1 MLPIESL
8 GSFGNVYYGEM
19 LPIESPGSSGN
30 KSWRGGAVTQCH
42 KTPAQQLLT
51 VFKDVNLF
59 QEALATVESY
69 TQVLLTAPAF
79 NAAAILMA
87 SASAFSQHSSNKSS
101 HLENEERKWM
111 TDYIALS
118 NVDAKQEEM
127 SPYSLLTVRIIK
139 LRNAHQAD
147 FLSQSDCYVSLWLPT
162 ASDEKFHTKTIKN
175 CRNPVWNETFYFR
188 IQRQVKNILEI
199 TVSDDDIVRDDDH
212 AIVLFDVAKL
222 PLGETVST
230 AFPLNPQKREE
241 LEVEFVL
248 ESISGPPED
257 IITNGAIVCREVA
270 CLEVH
275 LDTRMKK
282 KHRSDNELTFTVR
295 GSFEETQRISVDYD
309 SSSALPDST
318 FFHYAKYKQPSLDIA
333 LTKTRRLPAFC
344 ACVSCGARRRSIPL
358 TLPLKSLPSEQEVVG
373 EHRRFDLH
381 LKVNKCQEDL
391 DVRLGFDLC
400 AQEKDFIRKR
410 KKVVAA
416 ALKNILQLEEDL
428 QEDEVPVVAIMT
440 TGGGTRALT
449 AMYAHL
455 LSVQE
460 LNVLD
465 CVSYITGLSG
475 TTWTMSNLYEDP
487 DWSQK
492 DLKETLNDARKHVL
506 KNKFLAC
513 FAPDRLKY
521 YLKELCQRE
530 QEGHQICFT
539 DLWGLIIET
548 MLHEK
553 EDSHKLT
560 DQQQALNQGQNPLPI
575 YLSLNVKDKI
585 SDQDFREWVEFTPYE
600 VGFPKYGAFIRA
612 EDFGSE
618 FFMGRLMKKIPESR
632 ICFLEG
638 IWSSVFSLNLMDAW
652 YLSVNSEDFWH
663 KWTRDKITDIDDES
677 LFPPRPNELDTRVV
691 CPTDSFSS
699 IFRDVVMLRPAA
711 SEIHNFLKG
720 FQMNNNYLESQ
731 FSKWK
736 DCELDSQPNQLTAA
750 TDYLILIDTAF
761 AFATSYPPLMR
772 PERKVDVILHFNYS
786 SGSQTVPLKEA
797 SKYFA
802 KQGIPF
808 PTKVPD
814 DQETPH
820 LKECYIVGDKESPE
834 TPIVIFF
841 PLVNDTFRE
850 YKAPGVKRSPL
861 EMAEGD
867 VDVANTHGP
876 YYINNLSYSKEN
888 FDKLVNLSYYNVQNN
903 KDLILQALRT
913 AVERKKQQKKEQLP
927 TRKREMERAYPSLLI
942 YLEVKRIEKSCLT
955 RLLTPTALSHILPW
969 HPTQHP
975 SSEKHEKHLGDSVS
989 GPELSQAFRISC
1001 QGDDI
1006 VA

>member
-1 MLPIESL
+1 
-8 GSFGNVYYGEM
+8 
-19 LPIESPGSSGN
+19 
-30 KSWRGGAVTQCH
+30 
-42 KTPAQQLLT
+42 
-51 VFKDVNLF
+51 
-59 QEALATVESY
+59 
-69 TQVLLTAPAF
+69 
-79 NAAAILMA
+79 MA
-87 SASAFSQHSSNKSS
+87 STSSLPQQHSSRKSS
-101 HLENEERKWM
+101 PLENEERKWM
-111 TDYIALS
+111 MHYVAPSD
-118 NVDAKQEEM
+118 DAKQEELT
-127 SPYSLLTVRIIK
+127 PYSLLTVRIIRLK
-139 LRNAHQAD
+139 NAHQAD

-162 ASDEKFHTKTIKN
+162 ASDEIFHTKTIQN

-188 IQRQVKNILEI
+188 IQRKVKNVLEI
-199 TVSDDDIVRDDDH
+199 TVSDDDVIRDDDR
-212 AIVLFDVAKL
+212 AIVLFDVAKI
-222 PLGETVST
+222 PLGERVFTS
-230 AFPLNPQKREE
+230 FPLNPEGKEE

-248 ESISGPPED
+248 ESIQGPPET
-257 IITNGAIVCREVA
+257 IITNGTIVCREEA

-275 LDTRMKK
+275 LDGRMQKK
-282 KHRSDNELTFTVR
+282 RFSGVSHSAAGSCLTLVKIQNLEVPLPTSPEGLDLNELTFTVR
-295 GSFEETQRISVDYD
+295 GSFEETQTVSVGCD
-309 SSSALPDST
+309 SRSPIPDPT
-318 FFHYAKYKQPSLDIA
+318 FFHYARYKQPSLDVA
-333 LTKTRRLPAFC
+333 LRKKRKLPAFC
-344 ACVSCGARRRSIPL
+344 ACMSCGARRSVPL
-358 TLPLKSLPSEQEVVG
+358 TIPLKSLPSEQEVVG
-373 EHRRFDLH
+373 EHRKFDLL
-381 LKVNKCQEDL
+381 LKVKKCQDDL

-400 AQEKDFIRKR
+400 VQERDFIRKR

-416 ALKNILQLEEDL
+416 ALKDILHLEEDL
-428 QEDEVPVVAIMT
+428 QDDEVPVVAIMT

-460 LNVLD
+460 MKVLD

-492 DLKETLNDARKHVL
+492 DLKETLNDVRKHVL
-506 KNKFLAC
+506 KNKFVTC

-521 YLKELCQRE
+521 YLKELCQRK
-530 QEGHQICFT
+530 QEGHQLCFT
-539 DLWGLIIET
+539 DLWGLIIES

-553 EDSHKLT
+553 EDCHKLT

-632 ICFLEG
+632 ICFLE
-638 IWSSVFSLNLMDAW
+638 
-652 YLSVNSEDFWH
+652 
-663 KWTRDKITDIDDES
+663 DDGA
-677 LFPPRPNELDTRVV
+677 LFPTRPNELDTRVV
-691 CPTDSFSS
+691 CPTDSFSE
-699 IFRDVVMLRPAA
+699 IFRDVAMLRPAA

-720 FQMNNNYLESQ
+720 FQINNNYLESE

-736 DCELDSQPNQLTAA
+736 DCELDSQPNHLTTA

-786 SGSQTVPLKEA
+786 SGSQTGPLKDA

-850 YKAPGVKRSPL
+850 YKAPGVKRSPS
-861 EMAEGD
+861 EMAEGE
-867 VDVANTHGP
+867 VDVANACGP
-876 YYINNLSYSKEN
+876 YYINNLSYSEEN

-913 AVERKKQQKKEQLP
+913 AVERKKQRKKEQALQKP
-927 TRKREMERAYPSLLI
+927 PDGCGMRVPDREG
-942 YLEVKRIEKSCLT
+942 
-955 RLLTPTALSHILPW
+955 
-969 HPTQHP
+969 TQHLADCP
-975 SSEKHEKHLGDSVS
+975 APGNMK
-989 GPELSQAFRISC
+989 
-1001 QGDDI
+1001 
-1006 VA
+1006 

>member
-1 MLPIESL
+1 M
-8 GSFGNVYYGEM
+8 
-19 LPIESPGSSGN
+19 
-30 KSWRGGAVTQCH
+30 KA
-42 KTPAQQLLT
+42 
-51 VFKDVNLF
+51 VNLF
-59 QEALATVESY
+59 QEALATVESNI
-69 TQVLLTAPAF
+69 QVPFTAPAF
-79 NAAAILMA
+79 NAAAIAMA
-87 SASAFSQHSSNKSS
+87 STSAFPQHSSSKSS
-101 HLENEERKWM
+101 PLENEERKRM
-111 TDYIALS
+111 MHYVALS
-118 NVDAKQEEM
+118 DVDVKQEEM

-162 ASDEKFHTKTIKN
+162 ASDEKFHTKTIKD

-188 IQRQVKNILEI
+188 IQRKVKNILEI
-199 TVSDDDIVRDDDH
+199 TVSDDDIIHDDDH
-212 AIVLFDVAKL
+212 AIVLFDVAKI
-222 PLGETVST
+222 PVGERVFM
-230 AFPLNPQKREE
+230 AFPLNPQRREE

-248 ESISGPPED
+248 ESIRGPPET

-275 LDTRMKK
+275 LDSRMKK
-282 KHRSDNELTFTVR
+282 KHFSENELTFTVR
-295 GSFEETQRISVDYD
+295 GSFEETQRVSVGCD
-309 SSSALPDST
+309 SGSPVPDPT
-318 FFHYAKYKQPSLDIA
+318 FFHYAKYKQPSLDVS
-333 LTKTRRLPAFC
+333 LTKKRKLPTFC
-344 ACVSCGARRRSIPL
+344 ACVSCGARRRSVPL
-358 TLPLKSLPSEQEVVG
+358 TLPLKLLPSEREVVG
-373 EHRRFDLH
+373 EHRKFDLRF
-381 LKVNKCQEDL
+381 KVKKCQDDL
-391 DVRLGFDLC
+391 DIRLGFDLC
-400 AQEKDFIRKR
+400 AQEQDFIHKR

-416 ALKNILQLEEDL
+416 ALKDILQLEEDL
-428 QEDEVPVVAIMT
+428 QDDEVPVVAIMT

-492 DLKETLNDARKHVL
+492 DLKETLKDARKHVL
-506 KNKFLAC
+506 KNKFFTC

-521 YLKELCQRE
+521 YLKELCQRK

-553 EDSHKLT
+553 EESHKLT
-560 DQQQALNQGQNPLPI
+560 DQQQALNQGQNPMPI

-600 VGFPKYGAFIRA
+600 VGFLKYGAFIRA

-652 YLSVNSEDFWH
+652 YISVHSEDFWH
-663 KWTRDKITDIDDES
+663 KWTRDKITDIDDET
-677 LFPPRPNELDTRVV
+677 LFPTRTNELDTRVV
-691 CPTDSFSS
+691 CPTNSFSD
-699 IFRDVVMLRPAA
+699 IFRDVATLRPAA

-720 FQMNNNYLESQ
+720 FQMNNNYLESE

-736 DCELDSQPNQLTAA
+736 DCELDSQPNHLTAG

-786 SGSQTVPLKEA
+786 SGSQTGPLKEA

-820 LKECYIVGDKESPE
+820 VKECYIVGDKESPE

-841 PLVNDTFRE
+841 PLVNDTFRD
-850 YKAPGVKRSPL
+850 YKAPGVKRSPSEL
-861 EMAEGD
+861 AEGD
-867 VDVANTHGP
+867 VDVANTCGP
-876 YYINNLSYSKEN
+876 YYINNLSYSEED

-913 AVERKKQQKKEQLP
+913 AVERKKQHKKEQPLQKP
-927 TRKREMERAYPSLLI
+927 PDGDGMCVPDREG
-942 YLEVKRIEKSCLT
+942 
-955 RLLTPTALSHILPW
+955 
-969 HPTQHP
+969 TQHLADCP
-975 SSEKHEKHLGDSVS
+975 ALGNMK
-989 GPELSQAFRISC
+989 
-1001 QGDDI
+1001 
-1006 VA
+1006 

>member
-1 MLPIESL
+1 
-8 GSFGNVYYGEM
+8 
-19 LPIESPGSSGN
+19 
-30 KSWRGGAVTQCH
+30 
-42 KTPAQQLLT
+42 
-51 VFKDVNLF
+51 
-59 QEALATVESY
+59 
-69 TQVLLTAPAF
+69 
-79 NAAAILMA
+79 
-87 SASAFSQHSSNKSS
+87 
-101 HLENEERKWM
+101 
-111 TDYIALS
+111 
-118 NVDAKQEEM
+118 M
-127 SPYSLLTVRIIK
+127 SPLLVSYLLCQILSAYVSTV
-139 LRNAHQAD
+139 
-147 FLSQSDCYVSLWLPT
+147 SQSDCYVRLWLPT
-162 ASDEKFHTKTIKN
+162 ASDEIFHTKTIKN

-188 IQRQVKNILEI
+188 IQRKVKNVLEI
-199 TVSDDDIVRDDDH
+199 TVSDDDIIHDDDH
-212 AIVLFDVAKL
+212 AIVLFDVAKI
-222 PLGETVST
+222 PLGARVFT
-230 AFPLNPQKREE
+230 AFPLTP
-241 LEVEFVL
+241 EV
-248 ESISGPPED
+248 
-257 IITNGAIVCREVA
+257 
-270 CLEVH
+270 
-275 LDTRMKK
+275 
-282 KHRSDNELTFTVR
+282 
-295 GSFEETQRISVDYD
+295 
-309 SSSALPDST
+309 SAL
-318 FFHYAKYKQPSLDIA
+318 
-333 LTKTRRLPAFC
+333 
-344 ACVSCGARRRSIPL
+344 
-358 TLPLKSLPSEQEVVG
+358 
-373 EHRRFDLH
+373 
-381 LKVNKCQEDL
+381 QEDL

-400 AQEKDFIRKR
+400 AQEQDFIRKR
-410 KKVVAA
+410 KKVVAV
-416 ALKNILQLEEDL
+416 ALKDILHLEDDL
-428 QEDEVPVVAIMT
+428 QDDEVPVVAIMT

-460 LNVLD
+460 MNVLD

-521 YLKELCQRE
+521 YLEELCQRK
-530 QEGHQICFT
+530 QEGHQLCFT

-548 MLHEK
+548 MLH
-553 EDSHKLT
+553 DKLT

-600 VGFPKYGAFIRA
+600 VGFPKYGAFIPA

-618 FFMGRLMKKIPESR
+618 FFMGRLMKKVPESR

-652 YLSVNSEDFWH
+652 YISVNSEDFWH
-663 KWTRDKITDIDDES
+663 KWTRDKITDIGGLFLCDYFVVFFFPLCCCS
-677 LFPPRPNELDTRVV
+677 LTEFFKALLEHSLQAIPLSTYVA
-691 CPTDSFSS
+691 
-699 IFRDVVMLRPAA
+699 MLRPAA

-720 FQMNNNYLESQ
+720 LQINNNYLESE

-736 DCELDSQPNQLTAA
+736 DCELDSQPNHLTTA

-786 SGSQTVPLKEA
+786 SGSQTGVSL
-797 SKYFA
+797 
-802 KQGIPF
+802 GIPF

-850 YKAPGVKRSPL
+850 YKAPGVKRSPS
-861 EMAEGD
+861 EMAEGE
-867 VDVANTHGP
+867 VDVTNACGP
-876 YYINNLSYSKEN
+876 YYINNLSYSEEN

-913 AVERKKQQKKEQLP
+913 AVERKKQHKKEQVLQKP
-927 TRKREMERAYPSLLI
+927 PDE
-942 YLEVKRIEKSCLT
+942 
-955 RLLTPTALSHILPW
+955 
-969 HPTQHP
+969 TQT
-975 SSEKHEKHLGDSVS
+975 K
-989 GPELSQAFRISC
+989 QN
-1001 QGDDI
+1001 
-1006 VA
+1006 

>member
-1 MLPIESL
+1 
-8 GSFGNVYYGEM
+8 
-19 LPIESPGSSGN
+19 
-30 KSWRGGAVTQCH
+30 
-42 KTPAQQLLT
+42 
-51 VFKDVNLF
+51 
-59 QEALATVESY
+59 
-69 TQVLLTAPAF
+69 
-79 NAAAILMA
+79 MA
-87 SASAFSQHSSNKSS
+87 STSSLPQQHSSRKSS
-101 HLENEERKWM
+101 PLENEERKWM
-111 TDYIALS
+111 MHYVAPSD
-118 NVDAKQEEM
+118 DAKQEELT
-127 SPYSLLTVRIIK
+127 PYSLLTVRIIRLK
-139 LRNAHQAD
+139 NAHQAD

-162 ASDEKFHTKTIKN
+162 ASDEIFHTKTIQN

-188 IQRQVKNILEI
+188 IQRKVKNVLEI
-199 TVSDDDIVRDDDH
+199 TVSDDDVIRDDDR
-212 AIVLFDVAKL
+212 AIVLFDVAKI
-222 PLGETVST
+222 PLGERVFTS
-230 AFPLNPQKREE
+230 FPLNPEGKEE

-248 ESISGPPED
+248 ESIQGPPET
-257 IITNGAIVCREVA
+257 IITNGTIVCREEA

-275 LDTRMKK
+275 LDGRMQKK
-282 KHRSDNELTFTVR
+282 RFSGVSHSAAGSCLTLVKIQNLEVPLPTSPEGLDLNELTFTVR
-295 GSFEETQRISVDYD
+295 GSFEETQTVSVGCD
-309 SSSALPDST
+309 SRSPIPDPT
-318 FFHYAKYKQPSLDIA
+318 FFHYARYKQPSLDVA
-333 LTKTRRLPAFC
+333 LRKKRKLPAFC
-344 ACVSCGARRRSIPL
+344 ACMSCGARRSVPL
-358 TLPLKSLPSEQEVVG
+358 TIPLKSLPSEQEVVG
-373 EHRRFDLH
+373 EHRKFDLL
-381 LKVNKCQEDL
+381 LKVKKCQDDL

-400 AQEKDFIRKR
+400 VQERDFIRKR

-416 ALKNILQLEEDL
+416 ALKDILHLEEDL
-428 QEDEVPVVAIMT
+428 QDDEVPVVAIMT

-460 LNVLD
+460 MKVLD

-492 DLKETLNDARKHVL
+492 DLKETLNDVRKHVL
-506 KNKFLAC
+506 KNKFVTC

-521 YLKELCQRE
+521 YLKELCQRK
-530 QEGHQICFT
+530 QEGHQLCFT
-539 DLWGLIIET
+539 DLWGLIIES

-553 EDSHKLT
+553 EDCHKLT

-638 IWSSVFSLNLMDAW
+638 VWSSVFSLNLMDAW
-652 YLSVNSEDFWH
+652 YISVNSEDFWH
-663 KWTRDKITDIDDES
+663 KWTRDKITDIDDGA
-677 LFPPRPNELDTRVV
+677 LFPTRPNELDTRVV
-691 CPTDSFSS
+691 CPTDSFSE
-699 IFRDVVMLRPAA
+699 IFRDVAMLRPAA

-720 FQMNNNYLESQ
+720 FQINNNYLESE

-736 DCELDSQPNQLTAA
+736 DCELDSQPNHLTTA

-786 SGSQTVPLKEA
+786 SGSQT
-797 SKYFA
+797 
-802 KQGIPF
+802 G
-808 PTKVPD
+808 VPD

-850 YKAPGVKRSPL
+850 YKAPGVKRSPS
-861 EMAEGD
+861 EMAEGE
-867 VDVANTHGP
+867 VDVANACGP
-876 YYINNLSYSKEN
+876 YYINNLSYSEEN

-913 AVERKKQQKKEQLP
+913 AVERKKQRKKEQALQKP
-927 TRKREMERAYPSLLI
+927 PDGCGMRVPDREG
-942 YLEVKRIEKSCLT
+942 
-955 RLLTPTALSHILPW
+955 
-969 HPTQHP
+969 TQHLADCP
-975 SSEKHEKHLGDSVS
+975 APGNMK
-989 GPELSQAFRISC
+989 
-1001 QGDDI
+1001 
-1006 VA
+1006 

>member
-1 MLPIESL
+1 
-8 GSFGNVYYGEM
+8 
-19 LPIESPGSSGN
+19 
-30 KSWRGGAVTQCH
+30 
-42 KTPAQQLLT
+42 
-51 VFKDVNLF
+51 
-59 QEALATVESY
+59 
-69 TQVLLTAPAF
+69 
-79 NAAAILMA
+79 MA
-87 SASAFSQHSSNKSS
+87 STSSLPQQHSSRKSS
-101 HLENEERKWM
+101 PLENEERKWM
-111 TDYIALS
+111 MHYVAPSD
-118 NVDAKQEEM
+118 DAKQEELT
-127 SPYSLLTVRIIK
+127 PYSLLTVRIIRLK
-139 LRNAHQAD
+139 NAHQAD

-162 ASDEKFHTKTIKN
+162 ASDEIFHTKTIQN

-188 IQRQVKNILEI
+188 IQRKVKNVLEI
-199 TVSDDDIVRDDDH
+199 TVSDDDVIRDDDR
-212 AIVLFDVAKL
+212 AIVLFDVAKI
-222 PLGETVST
+222 PLGERVFTS
-230 AFPLNPQKREE
+230 FPLNPEGKEE

-248 ESISGPPED
+248 ESIQGPPET
-257 IITNGAIVCREVA
+257 IITNGTIVCREEA

-275 LDTRMKK
+275 LDGRMQKK
-282 KHRSDNELTFTVR
+282 RFSGVSHSAAGSCLTLVKIQNL
-295 GSFEETQRISVDYD
+295 EVP
-309 SSSALPDST
+309 LPTS
-318 FFHYAKYKQPSLDIA
+318 PEGLD
-333 LTKTRRLPAFC
+333 LC
-344 ACVSCGARRRSIPL
+344 ACMSCGARRSVPL
-358 TLPLKSLPSEQEVVG
+358 TIPLKSLPSEQEVVG
-373 EHRRFDLH
+373 EHRKFDLL
-381 LKVNKCQEDL
+381 LKVKKCQDDL

-400 AQEKDFIRKR
+400 VQERDFIRKR

-416 ALKNILQLEEDL
+416 ALKDILHLEEDL
-428 QEDEVPVVAIMT
+428 QDDEVPVVAIMT

-460 LNVLD
+460 MKVLD

-492 DLKETLNDARKHVL
+492 DLKETLNDVRKHVL
-506 KNKFLAC
+506 KNKFVTC

-521 YLKELCQRE
+521 YLKELCQRK
-530 QEGHQICFT
+530 QEGHQLCFT
-539 DLWGLIIET
+539 DLWGLIIES

-553 EDSHKLT
+553 EDCHKLT

-638 IWSSVFSLNLMDAW
+638 VWSSVFSLNLMDAW
-652 YLSVNSEDFWH
+652 YISVNSEDFWH
-663 KWTRDKITDIDDES
+663 KWTRDKITDIDDGA
-677 LFPPRPNELDTRVV
+677 LFPTRPNELDTRVV
-691 CPTDSFSS
+691 CPTDSFSE
-699 IFRDVVMLRPAA
+699 IFRDVAMLRPAA

-720 FQMNNNYLESQ
+720 FQINNNYLESE

-736 DCELDSQPNQLTAA
+736 DCELDSQPNHLTTA

-786 SGSQTVPLKEA
+786 SGSQTGPLKDA

-850 YKAPGVKRSPL
+850 YKAPGVKRSPS
-861 EMAEGD
+861 EMAEGE
-867 VDVANTHGP
+867 VDVANACGP
-876 YYINNLSYSKEN
+876 YYINNLSYSEEN

-913 AVERKKQQKKEQLP
+913 AVERKKQRKKEQALQKP
-927 TRKREMERAYPSLLI
+927 PDGCGMRVPDREG
-942 YLEVKRIEKSCLT
+942 
-955 RLLTPTALSHILPW
+955 
-969 HPTQHP
+969 TQHLADCP
-975 SSEKHEKHLGDSVS
+975 APGNMK
-989 GPELSQAFRISC
+989 
-1001 QGDDI
+1001 
-1006 VA
+1006 

>member
-1 MLPIESL
+1 MAS
-8 GSFGNVYYGEM
+8 
-19 LPIESPGSSGN
+19 
-30 KSWRGGAVTQCH
+30 
-42 KTPAQQLLT
+42 TPA
-51 VFKDVNLF
+51 F
-59 QEALATVESY
+59 
-69 TQVLLTAPAF
+69 P
-79 NAAAILMA
+79 
-87 SASAFSQHSSNKSS
+87 QHSSSKSS
-101 HLENEERKWM
+101 LLENEERKGM
-111 TDYIALS
+111 RHYAALS

-127 SPYSLLTVRIIK
+127 SPYSLLTVRIVR

-147 FLSQSDCYVSLWLPT
+147 FLSQSDCYVSLWLPN
-162 ASDEKFHTKTIKN
+162 ALDEKLHTKTIKN

-199 TVSDDDIVRDDDH
+199 TVSDEDIIHDDYH
-212 AIVLFDVAKL
+212 ATVLFDVAKI
-222 PLGETVST
+222 PLGERVLT
-230 AFPLNPQKREE
+230 AFLLKPQRTEE

-248 ESISGPPED
+248 ESIPDPPET
-257 IITNGAIVCREVA
+257 IITNGAIVSREVA

-275 LDTRMKK
+275 LDSRMKK
-282 KHRSDNELTFTVR
+282 KHFSENELTFTVR
-295 GSFEETQRISVDYD
+295 GSFEETQRASVGCD
-309 SSSALPDST
+309 SSSPLQGPI
-318 FFHYAKYKQPSLDIA
+318 FFHYAKYKQPSLDVV
-333 LTKTRRLPAFC
+333 LTKKRRLPTFC
-344 ACVSCGARRRSIPL
+344 ACVPRRARRSRGIPL
-358 TLPLKSLPSEQEVVG
+358 TLPLKSLPSKWEVVG
-373 EHRRFDLH
+373 EDRKLDLH
-381 LKVNKCQEDL
+381 FKVKKCQQDL

-400 AQEKDFIRKR
+400 AQEQDFICKR

-416 ALKNILQLEEDL
+416 ALKDILQLEDDL
-428 QEDEVPVVAIMT
+428 QDDEVPVVAIMT

-492 DLKETLNDARKHVL
+492 DLKETLNDVRKHVL
-506 KNKFLAC
+506 KNKFFTC
-513 FAPDRLKY
+513 FAPNRLKY

-530 QEGHQICFT
+530 KEGHQICFT

-600 VGFPKYGAFIRA
+600 VGFPKYGAFIHA

-652 YLSVNSEDFWH
+652 YISVNSEDFWH
-663 KWTRDKITDIDDES
+663 KWTRDKITDIDDET
-677 LFPPRPNELDTRVV
+677 LFPARPNELDTRVV
-691 CPTDSFSS
+691 CPTDSFSN
-699 IFRDVVMLRPAA
+699 IFRDVAMVRPAA

-720 FQMNNNYLESQ
+720 LQMNNNYLESE

-736 DCELDSQPNQLTAA
+736 DCELDSQPNHLTGA

-786 SGSQTVPLKEA
+786 SGSQTRPLKEA

-820 LKECYIVGDKESPE
+820 LKECYIVGDKEGPE

-841 PLVNDTFRE
+841 PLVNDTFRD
-850 YKAPGVKRSPL
+850 YKAPGVKRSPS

-867 VDVANTHGP
+867 VDVANTYGP
-876 YYINNLSYSKEN
+876 YYINNLSYSEED

-903 KDLILQALRT
+903 KGLILQALRT
-913 AVERKKQQKKEQLP
+913 AVERKKQYKKEQP
-927 TRKREMERAYPSLLI
+927 QQKPPSRDGMCVSDREG
-942 YLEVKRIEKSCLT
+942 
-955 RLLTPTALSHILPW
+955 
-969 HPTQHP
+969 TQHLANCP
-975 SSEKHEKHLGDSVS
+975 ALASMK
-989 GPELSQAFRISC
+989 
-1001 QGDDI
+1001 
-1006 VA
+1006 

>member
-1 MLPIESL
+1 
-8 GSFGNVYYGEM
+8 
-19 LPIESPGSSGN
+19 
-30 KSWRGGAVTQCH
+30 
-42 KTPAQQLLT
+42 
-51 VFKDVNLF
+51 
-59 QEALATVESY
+59 
-69 TQVLLTAPAF
+69 
-79 NAAAILMA
+79 MA
-87 SASAFSQHSSNKSS
+87 STSAFPQHSSSKSS
-101 HLENEERKWM
+101 PLENEERKWM
-111 TDYIALS
+111 MHYVAPSD
-118 NVDAKQEEM
+118 VDVKEEM

-147 FLSQSDCYVSLWLPT
+147 FLSQSDCYVSLWLPS
-162 ASDEKFHTKTIKN
+162 ASDEKFHTKTIKD

-188 IQRQVKNILEI
+188 IQRKVKNILEI
-199 TVSDDDIVRDDDH
+199 TVSDDDIIHDDDNT
-212 AIVLFDVAKL
+212 IVLFDVAKI
-222 PLGETVST
+222 PLGERVLM
-230 AFPLNPQKREE
+230 AFPLNPQRREE

-248 ESISGPPED
+248 ESIRGPPET

-275 LDTRMKK
+275 LDRRMKK
-282 KHRSDNELTFTVR
+282 KHSSENELTFTVR
-295 GSFEETQRISVDYD
+295 GSFEETQRVSVGCD
-309 SSSALPDST
+309 SGSPVPDPT
-318 FFHYAKYKQPSLDIA
+318 LFHYAKYKQPSLDVS
-333 LTKTRRLPAFC
+333 LTKKRKLPTFC
-344 ACVSCGARRRSIPL
+344 ACMSCGARRRNVPL
-358 TLPLKSLPSEQEVVG
+358 TLPLKSLPSEQEVVC
-373 EHRRFDLH
+373 EHRKFDLRF
-381 LKVNKCQEDL
+381 KVKECQDDL
-391 DVRLGFDLC
+391 DIRLGFDLC
-400 AQEKDFIRKR
+400 AQEQDFIHKR

-416 ALKNILQLEEDL
+416 ALKDILQLEEDL
-428 QEDEVPVVAIMT
+428 QDDEVPVVAIMT

-492 DLKETLNDARKHVL
+492 DLKETLKDVRKHVL
-506 KNKFLAC
+506 KNKFFTC

-521 YLKELCQRE
+521 YLKELCQRK

-553 EDSHKLT
+553 EESYKLT
-560 DQQQALNQGQNPLPI
+560 DQQQALNQGQNPMPI

-600 VGFPKYGAFIRA
+600 VGFPKYGAFICA

-652 YLSVNSEDFWH
+652 YISVHSEDFWH
-663 KWTRDKITDIDDES
+663 KWTRDKITDIDDET
-677 LFPPRPNELDTRVV
+677 LFPTRPNELDTRVV
-691 CPTDSFSS
+691 CPTDSFSD
-699 IFRDVVMLRPAA
+699 IFRDVATLRPAA

-720 FQMNNNYLESQ
+720 FQMNNNYLESE

-736 DCELDSQPNQLTAA
+736 DCELDSQPNHLTAG

-786 SGSQTVPLKEA
+786 SGSQTGPLKEA

-820 LKECYIVGDKESPE
+820 VKECYIVGDKESPE

-841 PLVNDTFRE
+841 PLVNDTFRD
-850 YKAPGVKRSPL
+850 YKAPGVKRSPSEL
-861 EMAEGD
+861 AEGD
-867 VDVANTHGP
+867 VDVANTCGP
-876 YYINNLSYSKEN
+876 YYINNLSYSEED

-913 AVERKKQQKKEQLP
+913 AVERKKQHKKEQPLQKP
-927 TRKREMERAYPSLLI
+927 PDGDGMCVPDREG
-942 YLEVKRIEKSCLT
+942 
-955 RLLTPTALSHILPW
+955 
-969 HPTQHP
+969 TQHLADCP
-975 SSEKHEKHLGDSVS
+975 ALGNMK
-989 GPELSQAFRISC
+989 
-1001 QGDDI
+1001 
-1006 VA
+1006 

>member
-1 MLPIESL
+1 M
-8 GSFGNVYYGEM
+8 
-19 LPIESPGSSGN
+19 
-30 KSWRGGAVTQCH
+30 
-42 KTPAQQLLT
+42 
-51 VFKDVNLF
+51 F
-59 QEALATVESY
+59 QEAPATLEPKI
-69 TQVLLTAPAF
+69 QVSSTAPAF
-79 NAAAILMA
+79 NAAAISMA
-87 SASAFSQHSSNKSS
+87 STSSSPQHSSSKQRP
-101 HLENEERKWM
+101 LENEERKQM
-111 TDYIALS
+111 VGYVAPS
-118 NVDAKQEEM
+118 NTDAKLEEM
-127 SPYSLLTVRIIK
+127 SPYYLLTVRIIK
-139 LRNAHQAD
+139 LRNAHQSD

-188 IQRQVKNILEI
+188 IQRQVKNVLEI
-199 TVSDDDIVRDDDH
+199 TVSDDDIIRDDDQ
-212 AIVLFDVAKL
+212 AIVLFDVAKI
-222 PLGETVST
+222 PLGERVFST
-230 AFPLNPQKREE
+230 FPLNPQRREE

-248 ESISGPPED
+248 ERIRGPPEA
-257 IITNGAIVCREVA
+257 ILTNGAIVCREVA
-270 CLEVH
+270 CLEVC
-275 LDTRMKK
+275 LDSRMKK
-282 KHRSDNELTFTVR
+282 KHFSENELTFTVR
-295 GSFEETQRISVDYD
+295 GSFEETQRVPLGCD
-309 SSSALPDST
+309 SHLPDAT
-318 FFHYAKYKQPSLDIA
+318 CFHYAKYKQPSLDVV
-333 LTKTRRLPAFC
+333 LTKRRRLPTFC
-344 ACVSCGARRRSIPL
+344 ACVSCGARRSRSIPL
-358 TLPLKSLPSEQEVVG
+358 TLPLKSLPCEQEVVG
-373 EHRRFDLH
+373 EHRKFDLH
-381 LKVNKCQEDL
+381 FKVKKCQEDL

-400 AQEKDFIRKR
+400 AQEQDFILKRKR
-410 KKVVAA
+410 VVAA
-416 ALKNILQLEEDL
+416 ALKDILHLEEDL
-428 QEDEVPVVAIMT
+428 EDHEVPVVAIMT

-506 KNKFLAC
+506 KNKFLTC

-521 YLKELCQRE
+521 YLKELCKRK
-530 QEGHQICFT
+530 QEGHQMCFT

-553 EDSHKLT
+553 EDFHKLT
-560 DQQQALNQGQNPLPI
+560 DQQLALSQGQNPLPI

-600 VGFPKYGAFIRA
+600 VGFPKYGAYIRA

-618 FFMGRLMKKIPESR
+618 FFMGRLMKKVPESR

-652 YLSVNSEDFWH
+652 YISVNSEDFWH
-663 KWTRDKITDIDDES
+663 KWTRDKITDIDDET
-677 LFPPRPNELDTRVV
+677 LFPARPSELDTRVV
-691 CPTDSFSS
+691 CPTDSFSD
-699 IFRDVVMLRPAA
+699 IFRDVAMLRPAA

-720 FQMNNNYLESQ
+720 FQMNNNYLESK

-736 DCELDSQPNQLTAA
+736 DCEIDSQPNHLTAA

-786 SGSQTVPLKEA
+786 SGSQTGPLKEA

-814 DQETPH
+814 DQETPN

-834 TPIVIFF
+834 TPIVVFF
-841 PLVNDTFRE
+841 PLINDTFRY
-850 YKAPGVKRSPL
+850 YKAPGVKRSPS

-867 VDVANTHGP
+867 VDVANTCGP
-876 YYINNLSYSKEN
+876 YYINNLSYSEED

-913 AVERKKQQKKEQLP
+913 AVERKKQHKSEQKL
-927 TRKREMERAYPSLLI
+927 RKPPNGDGVCVCDREGTQHLA
-942 YLEVKRIEKSCLT
+942 SC
-955 RLLTPTALSHILPW
+955 TALGHM
-969 HPTQHP
+969 
-975 SSEKHEKHLGDSVS
+975 K
-989 GPELSQAFRISC
+989 
-1001 QGDDI
+1001 
-1006 VA
+1006 

>member
-1 MLPIESL
+1 
-8 GSFGNVYYGEM
+8 
-19 LPIESPGSSGN
+19 
-30 KSWRGGAVTQCH
+30 
-42 KTPAQQLLT
+42 
-51 VFKDVNLF
+51 
-59 QEALATVESY
+59 
-69 TQVLLTAPAF
+69 
-79 NAAAILMA
+79 MA
-87 SASAFSQHSSNKSS
+87 SASAFPRHSSSKSS
-101 HLENEERKWM
+101 LLENEERKWM
-111 TDYIALS
+111 MQCIAPS
-118 NVDAKQEEM
+118 NVGVKKEEI
-127 SPYSLLTVRIIK
+127 SPYSLLKVRIIK

-147 FLSQSDCYVSLWLPT
+147 FLSQPDCYVSLWLPT

-188 IQRQVKNILEI
+188 IQKQVKNILEI
-199 TVSDDDIVRDDDH
+199 TVCDDDIIHDDDH
-212 AIVLFDVAKL
+212 AIVLFDVAKI
-222 PLGETVST
+222 PLGERVFTT
-230 AFPLNPQKREE
+230 FPLNPQRREE

-248 ESISGPPED
+248 ERIWGPAET

-275 LDTRMKK
+275 MNSRKK
-282 KHRSDNELTFTVR
+282 NKHFLENELTFTVR
-295 GSFEETQRISVDYD
+295 GSFEETQRVSVGCD
-309 SSSALPDST
+309 SCSPLPDPT
-318 FFHYAKYKQPSLDIA
+318 FFHYAKYKQPSLDVA
-333 LTKTRRLPAFC
+333 LTKKRRLPTFC
-344 ACVSCGARRRSIPL
+344 ACVSCGARRSIPL
-358 TLPLKSLPSEQEVVG
+358 TFPLKSLPSEQEVVG
-373 EHRRFDLH
+373 ENRKFDLH
-381 LKVNKCQEDL
+381 FKVKKCQEDL
-391 DVRLGFDLC
+391 DIRLGFDLC
-400 AQEKDFIRKR
+400 AQEQDFIRKR

-416 ALKNILQLEEDL
+416 ALKDILQLEEDL

-506 KNKFLAC
+506 KNKFFTC
-513 FAPDRLKY
+513 FAPNRLKY
-521 YLKELCQRE
+521 YLKELCRRE

-600 VGFPKYGAFIRA
+600 VGFPKYGTFIRA

-652 YLSVNSEDFWH
+652 YISVNSEDFWH
-663 KWTRDKITDIDDES
+663 KWTRDKIADIDDET
-677 LFPPRPNELDTRVV
+677 LFPARPNELDTRVV
-691 CPTDSFSS
+691 CPTDSFSD
-699 IFRDVVMLRPAA
+699 IFRDVAMLRPAA

-720 FQMNNNYLESQ
+720 LQMNNSYLESE

-736 DCELDSQPNQLTAA
+736 DCELDTQPNHLTVA

-786 SGSQTVPLKEA
+786 SGSQTG
-797 SKYFA
+797 
-802 KQGIPF
+802 GIPF

-841 PLVNDTFRE
+841 PLVNDTFRY
-850 YKAPGVKRSPL
+850 YKAPGVKRSL
-861 EMAEGD
+861 SEMAEGD
-867 VDVANTHGP
+867 VDVANSCGP
-876 YYINNLSYSKEN
+876 YYINNLSYSEED

-903 KDLILQALRT
+903 KDLILQALYT
-913 AVERKKQQKKEQLP
+913 AVERKKQHKKEQPL
-927 TRKREMERAYPSLLI
+927 RKPSSGVGVCVPDSERA
-942 YLEVKRIEKSCLT
+942 
-955 RLLTPTALSHILPW
+955 H
-969 HPTQHP
+969 
-975 SSEKHEKHLGDSVS
+975 HLVDCSAPGNMK
-989 GPELSQAFRISC
+989 
-1001 QGDDI
+1001 
-1006 VA
+1006 

>member
-1 MLPIESL
+1 SHFLPLCQIQAT
-8 GSFGNVYYGEM
+8 
-19 LPIESPGSSGN
+19 LPGCCP
-30 KSWRGGAVTQCH
+30 H
-42 KTPAQQLLT
+42 KEE
-51 VFKDVNLF
+51 
-59 QEALATVESY
+59 EA
-69 TQVLLTAPAF
+69 
-79 NAAAILMA
+79 
-87 SASAFSQHSSNKSS
+87 S
-101 HLENEERKWM
+101 HL
-111 TDYIALS
+111 
-118 NVDAKQEEM
+118 
-127 SPYSLLTVRIIK
+127 
-139 LRNAHQAD
+139 
-147 FLSQSDCYVSLWLPT
+147 C
-162 ASDEKFHTKTIKN
+162 
-175 CRNPVWNETFYFR
+175 
-188 IQRQVKNILEI
+188 
-199 TVSDDDIVRDDDH
+199 
-212 AIVLFDVAKL
+212 
-222 PLGETVST
+222 
-230 AFPLNPQKREE
+230 
-241 LEVEFVL
+241 
-248 ESISGPPED
+248 
-257 IITNGAIVCREVA
+257 
-270 CLEVH
+270 
-275 LDTRMKK
+275 
-282 KHRSDNELTFTVR
+282 
-295 GSFEETQRISVDYD
+295 
-309 SSSALPDST
+309 
-318 FFHYAKYKQPSLDIA
+318 
-333 LTKTRRLPAFC
+333 
-344 ACVSCGARRRSIPL
+344 
-358 TLPLKSLPSEQEVVG
+358 TLPQNMVDNTDNYKLDVG
-373 EHRRFDLH
+373 YLI
-381 LKVNKCQEDL
+381 LCSSQEDL
-391 DVRLGFDLC
+391 DIRLGFDLC
-400 AQEKDFIRKR
+400 AQEQDFIRKR
-410 KKVVAA
+410 KKVAAA
-416 ALKNILQLEEDL
+416 ALKDILQLEEDL
-428 QEDEVPVVAIMT
+428 QDDEVPVVAIMT

-487 DWSQK
+487 SWSQK
-492 DLKETLNDARKHVL
+492 DLKETLKDTRKHVL
-506 KNKFLAC
+506 KNKFFTC

-553 EDSHKLT
+553 EDCHKLT

-638 IWSSVFSLNLMDAW
+638 DLLTAILSSA
-652 YLSVNSEDFWH
+652 
-663 KWTRDKITDIDDES
+663 DDEN
-677 LFPPRPNELDTRVV
+677 LFPKRPNELDTRVV
-691 CPTDSFSS
+691 CPTDSFSD
-699 IFRDVVMLRPAA
+699 IFRDIAMLRPAA

-720 FQMNNNYLESQ
+720 LQMNNNYLESE

-736 DCELDSQPNQLTAA
+736 DCELDSQPNHLTAA

-786 SGSQTVPLKEA
+786 SEA
-797 SKYFA
+797 SKYFE

-841 PLVNDTFRE
+841 PLVNDTFRD
-850 YKAPGVKRSPL
+850 YKAPGVKRSPS

-867 VDVANTHGP
+867 VDVANTCGP
-876 YYINNLSYSKEN
+876 YYINNLSYSEED

-903 KDLILQALRT
+903 KDLILQHLPVAHAAGAHTDPVR
-913 AVERKKQQKKEQLP
+913 AVCPGFTSHGNKGQRRQ
-927 TRKREMERAYPSLLI
+927 
-942 YLEVKRIEKSCLT
+942 SC
-955 RLLTPTALSHILPW
+955 
-969 HPTQHP
+969 
-975 SSEKHEKHLGDSVS
+975 
-989 GPELSQAFRISC
+989 
-1001 QGDDI
+1001 
-1006 VA
+1006 